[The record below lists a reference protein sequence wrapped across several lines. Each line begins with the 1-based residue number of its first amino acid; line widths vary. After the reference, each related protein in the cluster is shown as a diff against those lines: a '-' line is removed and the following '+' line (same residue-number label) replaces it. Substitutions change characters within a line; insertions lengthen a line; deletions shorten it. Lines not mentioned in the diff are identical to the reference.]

1 MEERLQK
8 YMAEAGV
15 ASRRASEQMILDG
28 RVKVNG
34 HAVTELGMK
43 VSDSDRI
50 MVDGK
55 VISKTR
61 KMRYIMLN
69 KPAGYL
75 SSVTDDRERQTV
87 VDLVSG
93 DIRERVYPV
102 GRLDYNT
109 EGLLLLSNDG
119 DFTYRVTH
127 PSHEMEKT
135 YEAVVSGTVTRAELD
150 KLCRGVMI
158 DGRKTSPAK
167 ARVLD
172 AGGNSTRIE
181 LIIHEG
187 RNRQVRRM
195 MEAIGHDV
203 RHLKRVAIGNVR
215 LGPLPLGRWRHL
227 NDKEIAYLMGVE
239 KR

>member
-34 HAVTELGMK
+34 RVVRELGTK
-43 VSDSDRI
+43 VSDNDRVS
-50 MVDGK
+50 VDGK
-55 VISKTR
+55 VIDKAK
-61 KMRYIMLN
+61 KMRYLMLN

-87 VDLVSG
+87 LDLVSG

-135 YEAVVSGTVTRAELD
+135 YEAIVSGTVTRAELD
-150 KLCRGVMI
+150 KLCQGVVI

-172 AGGNSTRIE
+172 AGGNATRVE

-187 RNRQVRRM
+187 RNRQVRKM
-195 MEAIGHDV
+195 LEAVGHDV

-215 LGPLPLGRWRHL
+215 LGTLPLGRWRHL
-227 NDKEIAYLMGVE
+227 NAKEIAHLMGE
-239 KR
+239 DKA